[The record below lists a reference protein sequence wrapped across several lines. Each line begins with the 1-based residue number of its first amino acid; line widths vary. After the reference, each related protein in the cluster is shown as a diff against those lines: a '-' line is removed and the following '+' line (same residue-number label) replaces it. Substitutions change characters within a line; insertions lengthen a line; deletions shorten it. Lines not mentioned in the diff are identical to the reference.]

1 MKYSQVCFFAILA
14 TALRPAESSTKAAFV
29 ATPIAAVIPHKASY
43 IAPYDDTYDISHV
56 SAYSGAYAA
65 ARQYGYASPYNYKS
79 NSIWDHH
86 YSAEQQY
93 SPWRISHGFAVPM
106 LLNILPS
113 PDSLSIN
120 PMLPHIMI
128 VLSTMHNSSS
138 ECYLKI
144 FKTKLIMMEYNR
156 YRNKV

>member
-79 NSIWDHH
+79 NSVRDHH

-93 SPWRISHGFAVPM
+93 SPYYLLENFPRFCCPYATQYPSITRFAFNQPYA
-106 LLNILPS
+106 
-113 PDSLSIN
+113 
-120 PMLPHIMI
+120 
-128 VLSTMHNSSS
+128 STYHDRPFN
-138 ECYLKI
+138 
-144 FKTKLIMMEYNR
+144 NA
-156 YRNKV
+156 